1 MAHTTGT
8 TPSQACG
15 CSYLLPHPHMRHD
28 QAKKPALA
36 RAYREET
43 LSQFLR
49 RRGRRQAE
57 SRGSARQEEEGWRQ
71 RRAPQTSRG
80 RRQAGAAAA
89 VLHCQAG
96 AAGLTG
102 RRAVGRGTSADG
114 GTRHPRHC
122 TAVGSQSSL
131 SASSPS
137 SVAQVTS
144 PYQHYIYL
152 LMNLKIL
159 KQNASLALRELQCL
173 YCATLIPVRSTTL
186 DLAYS
191 MCLLFPCLLFLA
203 KICSWVD
210 KLR

>member
-137 SVAQVTS
+137 SVAQLPSDESKDTKTKCIFGITGVAMFILCYS
-144 PYQHYIYL
+144 NSSSFHYIGF
-152 LMNLKIL
+152 
-159 KQNASLALRELQCL
+159 SL
-173 YCATLIPVRSTTL
+173 
-186 DLAYS
+186 
-191 MCLLFPCLLFLA
+191 
-203 KICSWVD
+203 
-210 KLR
+210 